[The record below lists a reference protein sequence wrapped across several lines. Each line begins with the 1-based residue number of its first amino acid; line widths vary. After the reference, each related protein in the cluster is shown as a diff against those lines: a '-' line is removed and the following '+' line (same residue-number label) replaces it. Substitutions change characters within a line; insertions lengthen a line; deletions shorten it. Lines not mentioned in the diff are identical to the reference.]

1 MVLGSSPWLARGDC
15 DLRKVKPGK
24 IDLSGNP
31 TYQELTVRATTLHH
45 Q

>member
-1 MVLGSSPWLARGDC
+1 
-15 DLRKVKPGK
+15 VKPGK